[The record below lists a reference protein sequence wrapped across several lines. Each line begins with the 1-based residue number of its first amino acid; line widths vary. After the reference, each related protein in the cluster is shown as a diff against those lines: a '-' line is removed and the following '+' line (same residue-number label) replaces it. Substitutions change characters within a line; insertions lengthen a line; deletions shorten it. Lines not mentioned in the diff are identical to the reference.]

1 MLHKLSVWLL
11 KKIVLRGE
19 AKQNLAFNYA
29 MTEQELDRIGK
40 FRLAQYQR
48 RLPYM
53 LSSLDPDGQDA
64 FDQHSYH
71 FYIQDEQHIL
81 AVVRYT
87 PAPFELAQ
95 LLQKDQFFAVLTEN
109 NQEKTLE
116 ISRLI
121 AADTHHYRGLMPAL
135 LLYSSLYL
143 SLVGGYRYYITY
155 CRADRAAKFSSFRQN
170 VTQQQFKIPSRGEQ
184 HYLLYAGTLSSAC
197 WQGIRSAYQ
206 RRVKKNHA

>member
-19 AKQNLAFNYA
+19 AKHQLAFNYA
-29 MTEQELDRIGK
+29 ITEQELDRIGE
-40 FRLAQYQR
+40 FRVAQYQR

-53 LSSLDPDGQDA
+53 LSSLDADGQDA

-71 FYIQDEQHIL
+71 FYIQDNQQIL

-87 PAPFELAQ
+87 PAPFELEQ
-95 LLQKDQFFAVLTEN
+95 LLDKDQFLAVLTEN

-135 LLYSSLYL
+135 LLYSSVYL
-143 SLVGGYRYYITY
+143 SIVGGYRYYITY
-155 CRADRAAKFSSFRQN
+155 CRADRAAKFLSFRQTGN
-170 VTQQQFKIPSRGEQ
+170 QQQFKIPSRGEQ
-184 HYLLYAGTLSSAC
+184 SYLLYAGTLSSAC
-197 WQGIRSAYQ
+197 WQGIRSAYNK
-206 RRVKKNHA
+206 RKKNHA

>member
-19 AKQNLAFNYA
+19 AKHHLAFNYA
-29 MTEQELDRIGK
+29 ITEQELDRIGE
-40 FRLAQYQR
+40 FRVAQYQR

-53 LSSLDPDGQDA
+53 LSSLDADGQDA

-71 FYIQDEQHIL
+71 FYIQDNQQIL

-87 PAPFELAQ
+87 PAPFELEQ
-95 LLQKDQFFAVLTEN
+95 LLDKDQFLAVLTEN

-121 AADTHHYRGLMPAL
+121 AADIHHYRGLMPAL
-135 LLYSSLYL
+135 LLYSSVYL
-143 SLVGGYRYYITY
+143 SIVAGYRYYITY
-155 CRADRAAKFSSFRQN
+155 CRADRAGKFSSFRQTGN
-170 VTQQQFKIPSRGEQ
+170 QQQFKIPSRGEQ
-184 HYLLYAGTLSSAC
+184 SYLLYAGTLSSAC
-197 WQGIRSAYQ
+197 WQGIRSAYNK
-206 RRVKKNHA
+206 RKKNHA